1 MFLGDAFQVY
11 FRSRFPLASSTQTGY
26 MGGPWS
32 FGGSMADKKVLFEIT
47 EDHLDTGLRG
57 FPVGT
62 VRTSFVDP
70 DEGVHYVGYPVAD
83 LAYLDPEAVV
93 FLLFKKR
100 LPNDEELV
108 AFKADLASRAYV
120 DPRVIELLKGL
131 PKDGHPMEWLMCGL
145 SYLGMTGKT
154 GDWVE
159 DGLNMIARSS
169 ELIANI
175 FRIRSGWG
183 EPIAS
188 KPELGLVENMVHMM
202 GVPGADAAK
211 LTKLL
216 RIYYVLHMDHGGGN
230 LSTFTGKAV
239 ASGLADQYSSMVA
252 SMAGLYGPLHGR
264 ANQECLEFI
273 RKVGTT
279 DPDAVEAFVRA
290 ELASGG
296 KIYGFGHAVLRRED
310 PRAKVQYALGEEL
323 CPNDELFRTAVVL
336 RDRGVKVLKENP
348 KVSNPYPNVD
358 AVSGSLTNACGLTD
372 PEFYTVLFGFSRI
385 AGIAAQIVDERL
397 VARGGKG
404 VAIYRC
410 KYIAK
415 DQPVRRLNQG
425 SSS

>member
-1 MFLGDAFQVY
+1 MATEA
-11 FRSRFPLASSTQTGY
+11 PPGY
-26 MGGPWS
+26 MSAP
-32 FGGSMADKKVLFEIT
+32 FLEAPMADGKKVLFEIT
-47 EDHLDTGLRG
+47 EEHLDTGLRG

-62 VRTSFVDP
+62 VRSSFVDP
-70 DEGVHYVGYPVAD
+70 DDGVHYVGYPVAD

-93 FLLFKKR
+93 YLIFNKR
-100 LPNDEELV
+100 LPTDEELV
-108 AFKADLASRAYV
+108 AFKADLASRAKV
-120 DPRVIELLKGL
+120 DPRVIDLLKGL

-154 GDWVE
+154 GDWKE
-159 DGLNMIARSS
+159 DALNMIARSA
-169 ELIANI
+169 ELVANI

-188 KPELGLVENMVHMM
+188 NPSLGLVENMVHMM
-202 GVPGADAAK
+202 GVPGGDTEK

-239 ASGLADQYSSMVA
+239 ASGLADQYSALSA
-252 SMAGLYGPLHGR
+252 SMASLYGPLHGR

-279 DPDAVEAFVRA
+279 DGDAVESFVRN

-296 KIYGFGHAVLRRED
+296 KIFGFGHAVLRKED

-323 CPNDELFRTAVVL
+323 CPNDPLFRTSVVL
-336 RDRGVKVLKENP
+336 RERAVKVLKENP

-358 AVSGSLTNACGLTD
+358 AVSGALVNACGLTD

-385 AGIAAQIVDERL
+385 AGIAAQIVDERT
-397 VARGGKG
+397 VARNGKG
-404 VAIYRC
+404 VPIYRC
-410 KYIAK
+410 KYIAVN
-415 DQPVRRLNQG
+415 QPRQRLNNAA
-425 SSS
+425 S